1 MNSPSEKNTS
11 DSLLQ
16 ALLEKNTQDLAEI
29 QLKPYTPTVYA
40 IPDTIW
46 TAMINLLQNAVTFQP
61 TLYQKLQ
68 PLATWEEVQELAAQM
83 GETQEQTVQKALSLV
98 VQTNRQALSQIQEEL
113 EKEQA
118 SRETFQQ
125 QVGKEQERF
134 TSKLSRRVLRLE
146 ERAGGLSAADGAP
159 VAAASPEV
167 YPGAAALL
175 GLGLRGIVDA
185 AAVIEN
191 EEEDEEQRRER
202 ILAEENGQ
210 DLGAALGIALGLA
223 STLLEDEDPLPRRR
237 ALLLLCKHTGG
248 SVDQTRNYKI
258 PEGVSGSPHR
268 EGAVGDPAGEHQNR
282 V

>member
-46 TAMINLLQNAVTFQP
+46 TAMTNLLQNAVTFQP

-68 PLATWEEVQELAAQM
+68 PLATWEEVQELAAQLE
-83 GETQEQTVQKALSLV
+83 ETQEQTVQKALSLV
-98 VQTNRQALSQIQEEL
+98 AQNNRQALSQIQEEL

-134 TSKLSRRVLRLE
+134 TSKLSEEFSAWKNELEDFQQQTERRWRQLR
-146 ERAGGLSAADGAP
+146 RGF
-159 VAAASPEV
+159 
-167 YPGAAALL
+167 PGAAALL

-210 DLGAALGIALGLA
+210 DLGAALGIVLGLA
-223 STLLEDEDPLPRRR
+223 STLLEDEDPLP
-237 ALLLLCKHTGG
+237 
-248 SVDQTRNYKI
+248 QE
-258 PEGVSGSPHR
+258 EG
-268 EGAVGDPAGEHQNR
+268 PAFTM
-282 V
+282 